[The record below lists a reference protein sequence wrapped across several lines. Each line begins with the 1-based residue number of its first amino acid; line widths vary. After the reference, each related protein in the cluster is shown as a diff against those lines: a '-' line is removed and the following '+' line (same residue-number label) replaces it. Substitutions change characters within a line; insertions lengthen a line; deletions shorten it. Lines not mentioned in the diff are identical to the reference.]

1 MIFNAKKNKVSS
13 KAFVMPMV
21 LIIMST
27 LMFVIL
33 LISQSIVINQAQIT
47 RHGYN
52 LIARAAAKAA
62 TDYAKEELDSNLSY
76 CGTVENRNDPTT
88 DSSSTVLYNST
99 VYKVTYQVEV
109 YDGVCTG
116 TGRNIR
122 AIGRVYIPELSITAA
137 YVQDIRVR
145 LVRSGLYTESPG
157 DFSPIAWYKS
167 NIAASVQKD
176 VANNFSGSFNATSS
190 HEERADGTMSNS
202 VCNSNNND
210 LEMPYGSENGTSQN
224 QNLGL
229 VFADLNIPQGATITR
244 AYIQFRSRGTS
255 GTNFTNAMLSLP
267 LSMNIRGFDTA
278 NKPSFTC
285 PGSSQFNSTG
295 GLTSQQV
302 SWAIPAWPTQ
312 NQSGA
317 AQQTPDLT
325 TIVQSIV
332 DRGDWSSNND
342 IGFRLNYIS
351 GAGGRNAQR
360 GNGCSGCNG
369 NHLRLYV
376 DWTTGSSAATATN
389 GDTVDRWIDQ
399 SGSGNNLVRLNG
411 TPSVNTS
418 ELNSQQ
424 VIEFF
429 ANNGTPEIL
438 GNLNLAYPP
447 QSSSNMTVIAVMRP
461 TTTGTS
467 SGGSRFVTL
476 LNSSSINDSGAT
488 TVDAIRAFMR
498 SGSTSSLTSWAN
510 NLSGVTPISN
520 ALSSNFASGQFGVYV
535 FRISGST
542 KERLAK
548 NGSPTSP
555 FDFDGGSPQY
565 NVDQLL
571 LGGTTSAA
579 NTYTLAGDMQL
590 AELVIYDKDLS
601 CSQLR
606 LIENYYAQSSQW
618 GITSSSYNCPLQ

>member
-1 MIFNAKKNKVSS
+1 MTS
-13 KAFVMPMV
+13 KLQKRPEAFVMPMV

-27 LMFVIL
+27 LMLVVL
-33 LISQSIVINQAQIT
+33 LISQSVIINQAQIT

-76 CGTVENRNDPTT
+76 CGTTENRNDPTT
-88 DSSSTVLYNST
+88 DSASTVLYNST

-122 AIGRVYIPELSITAA
+122 AVGRVYIPELSITAA

-167 NIAASVQKD
+167 NIVASLQKD
-176 VANNFSGSFNATSS
+176 VANNFSQSFNATSS
-190 HEERADGTMSNS
+190 HEERVDGTVSNS

-210 LEMPYGSENGTSQN
+210 LEMPYGSENGTTQN

-229 VFADLNIPQGATITR
+229 VFANLSIPQGATITR

-267 LSMNIRGFDTA
+267 LTMRLRGFDTSDKA
-278 NKPSFTC
+278 AFSC
-285 PGSSQFNSTG
+285 PGSSQFNSAT

-302 SWAIPAWPTQ
+302 DWAMPAWPSQ

-317 AQQTPDLT
+317 AQQSPDLT
-325 TIVQSIV
+325 SIVQAIV
-332 DRGDWSSNND
+332 NRGDWSSNND
-342 IGFRLNYIS
+342 MGFRLGFIS

-360 GNGCSGCNG
+360 GNGCSGCSG

-376 DWTTGSSAATATN
+376 DWTTGTTPVTATN
-389 GDTVDRWIDQ
+389 GDTIDRWLDQ
-399 SGSGNNLVRLNG
+399 SGNGNNLVKLSG
-411 TPSVNTS
+411 TPSVNTG
-418 ELNSQQ
+418 EINSQQ
-424 VIEFF
+424 VVDFY

-438 GNLNLAYPP
+438 GNLNLSYPP
-447 QSSSNMTVIAVMRP
+447 LSTNNMTVVAVMRP
-461 TTTGTS
+461 TTSGA
-467 SGGSRFVTL
+467 SGGSSRFITL
-476 LNSSSINDSGAT
+476 LNASNINDSGST
-488 TVDAIRAFMR
+488 TANAVRAFTR
-498 SGSTSSLTSWAN
+498 DGTSSSLTSWVN
-510 NLSGVTPISN
+510 NFSNVTPISN
-520 ALSSNFASGQFGVYV
+520 ALSNNFASGQFGVYA
-535 FRISGST
+535 FRFGATT

-548 NGSPTSP
+548 NGAPTSP
-555 FDFDGGSPQY
+555 FEFDGGAPSY
-565 NVDQLL
+565 NVNQLL
-571 LGGTTSAA
+571 LGGTTSALG
-579 NTYTLAGDMQL
+579 TYTLAGDMQL

-606 LIENYYAQSSQW
+606 LIENHYALSSQW
-618 GITSSSYNCPLQ
+618 AITSSSYNCPLQ